1 MYIVISNPKRI
12 SVKSGLVHMV
22 PTSGT
27 IVGLLI
33 SAGTDCTGAPYYM
46 QHSCQV
52 CVRIPD
58 PVTIKSFSRLPA
70 GIGLPAES
78 AS

>member
-27 IVGLLI
+27 IIGLLFP
-33 SAGTDCTGAPYYM
+33 ADADCTGAPLHV

-52 CVRIPD
+52 CARIPD
-58 PVTIKSFSRLPA
+58 PVTIKSFS
-70 GIGLPAES
+70 
-78 AS
+78 